1 MSGSNK
7 SKGLGHYRYDQGLLF
22 RSIEREF
29 RLCYNSIAIINF
41 IGVYNMLRIFVT
53 GDNHIGM
60 KYASHEQSALLASGR
75 IMAFE
80 NMVKIANQE
89 DCALFAI
96 TGDLFENTYS
106 VSKRDIKTLLDTL
119 SCFQGTV
126 VVLPGNHDYYDKDVK
141 VWQYFKDVM
150 ESYDNIMLLTEH
162 RPYEI
167 DANGE
172 DVVLYPALCTSVH
185 SAPGQNNLGWIKET
199 KIENAGAYHIGI
211 AHGAVEG
218 ETIDNEGQYFLMKR
232 SELESIPVDAWL
244 IGHTHVPFPR
254 NLTQAYTPS
263 ERVFNAGTHVQ
274 TDVSCNTEGLC
285 FVVEISEDKSV
296 HAKKVVSGNLR
307 FYRKHI
313 TVSAGE
319 MEHTVL
325 CELKALADNSVVDVI
340 LSGAVTMEEY
350 EGRHKIMEDA
360 LSRFVE
366 GTYNDYALS
375 KLISRSLI
383 ESEFSETSFSA
394 GLLNSLLEE
403 PKEAQLV
410 YELLQSLKEGK

>member
-1 MSGSNK
+1 
-7 SKGLGHYRYDQGLLF
+7 
-22 RSIEREF
+22 
-29 RLCYNSIAIINF
+29 
-41 IGVYNMLRIFVT
+41 MLRIFVT

-60 KYASHEQSALLASGR
+60 KYASHEQAAILASSR
-75 IMAFE
+75 IAAFDG
-80 NMVKIANQE
+80 MVKTANQE
-89 DCALFAI
+89 NCALFAI

-106 VSKRDIKTLLDTL
+106 VSKRDIKTLLDAL

-150 ESYDNIMLLTEH
+150 ASYDNIMLLTDY

-167 DANGE
+167 DVNGE
-172 DVVLYPALCTSVH
+172 DVILYPALCTSLH
-185 SAPGQNNLGWIKET
+185 SAPGQNNLDWIKET
-199 KIENAGAYHIGI
+199 AIDNSSAYHIGI
-211 AHGAVEG
+211 VHGAVEG

-254 NLTQAYTPS
+254 NLSENYTAS

-285 FVVEISEDKSV
+285 FIVEIADNKSV
-296 HAKKVVSGNLR
+296 RAKKVVSGNLR

-313 TVSAGE
+313 EVSAGE
-319 MEHTVL
+319 MENTIAN
-325 CELKALADNSVVDVI
+325 ELKDIADNSVVDII
-340 LSGAVTMEEY
+340 LTGAVTIEEY
-350 EGRHKIMEDA
+350 EDRHKIIEA
-360 LSRFVE
+360 SLARFIE
-366 GTYNDYALS
+366 GTYNDYSLN
-375 KLISRSLI
+375 KLISKALI
-383 ESEFSETSFSA
+383 ESEFPETSFSA

-403 PKEAQLV
+403 PKEAQLA
-410 YELLQSLKEGK
+410 YELLKSLKEGK

>member
-1 MSGSNK
+1 MCSMLYYKNN
-7 SKGLGHYRYDQGLLF
+7 YIY
-22 RSIEREF
+22 
-29 RLCYNSIAIINF
+29 
-41 IGVYNMLRIFVT
+41 GVFNMLRIFVT

-60 KYASHEQSALLASGR
+60 KYASHEQAAILASSR
-75 IMAFE
+75 ITAFE
-80 NMVKIANQE
+80 GMVKTANHE
-89 DCALFAI
+89 NCALFAI

-106 VSKRDIKTLLDTL
+106 VSKRDIKALLDAL

-150 ESYDNIMLLTEH
+150 ASYDNIMLLTDY

-167 DANGE
+167 DVNGE
-172 DVVLYPALCTSVH
+172 DVILYPALCTSLH

-199 KIENAGAYHIGI
+199 TIDNDSAYHIGI

-232 SELESIPVDAWL
+232 SELESIPMDAWL

-254 NLTQAYTPS
+254 NLSENYTAS

-285 FVVEISEDKSV
+285 FIVDIADNKSIR
-296 HAKKVVSGNLR
+296 AKKVVSGNLR

-313 TVSAGE
+313 EVSAGE
-319 MEHTVL
+319 MENTIAN
-325 CELKALADNSVVDVI
+325 ELKDISDNSVVDII
-340 LSGAVTMEEY
+340 LKGAVTIEEY
-350 EGRHKIMEDA
+350 EARHKIIEA
-360 LSRFVE
+360 SLARFIE
-366 GTYNDYALS
+366 GTYNDYSLN
-375 KLISRSLI
+375 KLISKALI
-383 ESEFSETSFSA
+383 ESEFPETSFSA

-403 PKEAQLV
+403 PKEAQLA
-410 YELLQSLKEGK
+410 YELLKSLKEGK